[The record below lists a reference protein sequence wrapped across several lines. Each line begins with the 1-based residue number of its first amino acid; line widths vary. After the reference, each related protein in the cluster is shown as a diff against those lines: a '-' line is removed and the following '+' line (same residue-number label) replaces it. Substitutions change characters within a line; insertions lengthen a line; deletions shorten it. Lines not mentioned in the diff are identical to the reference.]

1 MHTLLN
7 HNRRNIVVIGTSAG
21 GVHALQALFAA
32 LPPESSASYFVVL
45 HIPAHS
51 PSHLVHILQ
60 KVTSMHVT
68 FACDRQL
75 IMPNTVYVASPD
87 RHLIVEGDCVRSTRG
102 PKECRARPAI
112 DVLFR
117 SAAVAFGP
125 RVIGVILTGSLDDGT
140 AGLWQIKD
148 RKGLAFVQDPAEA
161 AHTSMPENAIEHVD
175 VDVLGTIE
183 QLSAAI
189 ALESTRDIELP
200 VLEEPRVTQQVENT
214 VALEGNGMYAGIMDL
229 GKVSKYTCPE
239 CHGVLVQIEE
249 GKFVRFRCHTGHAY
263 SFKALLVEIN
273 EAVDASLWSTV
284 RAIEERILLLKQLA
298 DLADGAGKVGE
309 AAQLRAKADEA
320 EEKCA
325 PLRELVLD
333 VGFFAVD

>member
-1 MHTLLN
+1 MDTLLN

-21 GVHALQALFAA
+21 GVAALQALFAA
-32 LPPESSASYFVVL
+32 LPPDLSASYFVVL

-51 PSHLVHILQ
+51 PSELVWILQ
-60 KVTSMHVT
+60 KMTSMHVT

-87 RHLIVEGDCVRSTRG
+87 RHLMIEGDHVRITRG

-117 SAAVAFGP
+117 SAALAFGP
-125 RVIGVILTGSLDDGT
+125 RVIGVVLTGSLDDGT

-161 AHTSMPENAIEHVD
+161 SHRSMPENAIEHVD
-175 VDVLGTIE
+175 VDVLGTIA
-183 QLSAAI
+183 QLSNAI
-189 ALESTRDIELP
+189 ARESARDMELP
-200 VLEEPRVTQQVENT
+200 VVEAPSVTQQVENT
-214 VALEGNGMYAGIMDL
+214 VALEGNGMLAGVMEL

-249 GKFVRFRCHTGHAY
+249 GKLVRFRCHTGHAY
-263 SFKALLVEIN
+263 SFKSLLVEIN
-273 EAVDASLWSTV
+273 ETVDASLWSTV
-284 RAIEERILLLKQLA
+284 RAIEERILILKQFANLA
-298 DLADGAGKVGE
+298 EENGNAGE
-309 AAQLRAKADEA
+309 AAKLRAKAGEA
-320 EEKCA
+320 EEKCE
-325 PLRELVLD
+325 PLRKLVLD
-333 VGFFAVD
+333 GDFFEVE